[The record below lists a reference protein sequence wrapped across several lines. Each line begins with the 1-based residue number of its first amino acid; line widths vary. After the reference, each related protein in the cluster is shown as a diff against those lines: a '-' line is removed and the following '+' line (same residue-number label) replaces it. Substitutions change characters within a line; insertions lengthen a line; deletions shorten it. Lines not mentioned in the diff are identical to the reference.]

1 MSPTRLQDLYA
12 EALARRRI
20 APGGCVSPEDLL
32 ALIRQ
37 EGPEARRLEVLD
49 HVMGC
54 GECHREFELLRALE
68 VAGVGGRPPVV
79 RSLVRRLVPLALAAS
94 LLLAVGIGLAVRNRT
109 GPEDI
114 PRGGTHNL
122 VLLTPEA
129 EVAPGQPIT
138 FSWRPVPTAGRYQLE
153 VLDANGTAVFSALT
167 ADTALTWP
175 ADRLRAGSTYRWWV
189 RDVTPGAEV
198 SSLLRS
204 LRVRSK

>member
-12 EALARRRI
+12 EALARRRT
-20 APGGCVSPEDLL
+20 APGECVTPEELL
-32 ALIRQ
+32 ALVRQ

-54 GECHREFELLRALE
+54 PECHREFDLLRAVE
-68 VAGVGGRPPVV
+68 IAGAGGQRPVV
-79 RSLVRRLVPLALAAS
+79 RSIVQRLVPLALAAS

-114 PRGGTHNL
+114 PRGGARNL
-122 VLLTPEA
+122 VLLAPAT

-138 FSWRPVPTAGRYQLE
+138 FSWRPVPTARRYQLE
-153 VLDANGTAVFSALT
+153 VLDANGSAVFLEVT
-167 ADTALTWP
+167 ADTSLTWS
-175 ADRLRAGSTYRWWV
+175 ADRLRPGSSYRWWV
-189 RDVTPGAEV
+189 RDVTPDAEL
-198 SSLLRS
+198 SSPLRP